1 MRQQNSFRSNSDNAP
16 QIAQT
21 PISATQETP
30 ASAHHH
36 SGSNSGL
43 LSSTD
48 ASVNWPLEKVLVWLA
63 INGFS
68 NDWQET
74 FKGLDIQGPDFLDL
88 GRGNNGRGNFGMMH
102 QLVYPRLARE
112 CGKSGSGWNQDRERN
127 EGRRMRRLVRKVAE
141 GIEEVPI
148 GDVGSHVR
156 RDSLNTAPSASTE
169 GGVESSPSQTPHT
182 DGFSNTPSTAGGED
196 SPRGLL
202 RSQPGVNTR
211 TTSKSRSNTA
221 PIPMYSHGGASSS
234 ETRLVDIT
242 KSGSNRSGQGKGI
255 LNNINDA
262 ASKRH
267 SPSTSETGGGSSTST
282 FIGNAVKASYDS
294 SPQSG
299 SPATQHAHIAA
310 SSGSGTLSAPPN
322 GRGHRKN
329 NSSDSVT
336 SNQTSNSVTNV
347 LRGPDRRNPYDTHRP
362 PAIDVANKTLSSET
376 PTSAREFSKGFLDR
390 FRKRKKD
397 DSSHPSPEDQS
408 LESPTSP
415 QTYRHV
421 PPTLPF
427 ARGKNGSS
435 TSLERPGSASTQMSE
450 QERIRQRDRDLTRSG
465 GGRRFAFVTPDQWSY
480 RLVDLTEAENAQAV
494 RETICKALNYSEHDM
509 AMIYLTEPG
518 QIEHEEPLTDAFLMV
533 SRHTKG
539 DSHGSLKFYV
549 RRGPTSA
556 SLAPPLSSGLGI
568 GMSPKASPPAGS
580 LFPRKALDEDSY
592 ARIRGNAQTSP
603 PLNSRQNNLKIDDAT
618 PKDNTHK
625 PLEIPD
631 GDDVRLAEPAP
642 ETAKQRLQ
650 SMTLAR
656 KSGTISESDWGT
668 YLAAAIEEHRLEM
681 ERQGKEYRLGRLAA
695 GFHSPNRLSTSST
708 REVNFDDPNRGSPY
722 DRGSKP
728 DPLVPLRKP
737 PAPPPGS
744 IMLEKANS
752 LTRRQGDSLRSSV
765 ASQSDLMKRISKG
778 DAISE
783 ESDDRARRQAVAAT
797 STDDEGRGTRIV
809 GGSDTMVTAGPPI
822 GSRPRRNLPFR
833 DTYERNQSKQTTPS
847 LQSIG
852 FGRTSSGRSSPGSPK
867 SPGDITMGKNNM
879 AFKIPDYRQDYAA
892 VVTNGKKPSLA
903 LQTQMPKNPAI
914 DKVKTVP
921 DRSVS
926 PGSQNPPSRK
936 PSLANRPKSYG
947 PNFAFKEM
955 EVTFEQKPPLPGEE
969 IDNDS
974 DDGLFAKPLTK
985 AISGKPLDSRGDAI
999 SGDENSQRRPLLKV
1013 NTHDQRP
1020 QKTRSVSFKTPDTS
1034 GTASTAQSS
1043 DTPDLDDEGHP
1054 LGQPSEEKQVVE
1066 MSSTPGSTV
1075 GSRPPQSPD
1084 SVAAKIARRQSFAR
1098 DDVWANRP
1106 PAEDLLNNLDAF
1118 FPHLDLD
1125 QPVVEDLAGSPPVS
1139 PEAVIQSNPLENAG
1153 MGQSAPAS
1161 RLIRSSLY
1169 DRVRPES
1176 IAEEP
1181 DGTLGSEDSTLKS
1194 RAPIESALPSVA
1206 QRSMRKSGGLGR
1218 MKSIR
1223 DVARG
1228 AYEGSSKRNTRV
1240 STGPVAA
1247 KTSDIVRRKST
1258 KMFGANIVQIKP
1270 GRGSRVSL
1278 LESVPKDLPPGTNS
1292 FQIGRGQLIGKGSY
1306 GRVYLGINLTT
1317 GDFLAVKQVE
1327 VNQKAAG
1334 QDKDKMRE
1342 MVAALDQEID
1352 TMQHLEHPNIVQY
1365 LGCERKEYSISIFLE
1380 YISGG
1385 SVGSCLRKHGKF
1397 EESLVSSLCR
1407 QTLAGLAYLHQ
1418 EGVLHRDLKADNIL
1432 LDTNGTSKISDFGI
1446 SKKTD
1451 NIYGNDVTNSMQGSV
1466 FWMAPEVIRS
1476 QGQGYSAKVDIWSL
1490 GCVVLEMF
1498 AGRRPWSKEE
1508 AVGAIYKL
1516 GSLNQAPPIPDDVS
1530 SSISAEAVAFM
1541 LDCFTVD
1548 PSERPTAATLLRE
1561 HPFCRG
1567 DPYYNFLDTEL
1578 HAKLEEANRGIRYEG
1593 QS

>member
-1 MRQQNSFRSNSDNAP
+1 M
-16 QIAQT
+16 
-21 PISATQETP
+21 SATQETP

-36 SGSNSGL
+36 SSSNSGV
-43 LSSTD
+43 LSPNGPG
-48 ASVNWPLEKVLVWLA
+48 VKWPLDKVLVWLA

-74 FKGLDIQGPDFLDL
+74 FKGLDIHGSDFLDL

-127 EGRRMRRLVRKVAE
+127 EGRRMRRLVRKIAE
-141 GIEEVPI
+141 GTEEGPA
-148 GDVGSHVR
+148 GGGGHVR
-156 RDSLNTAPSASTE
+156 RESTTTAPSTSGD

-196 SPRGLL
+196 SPRGQF
-202 RSQPGVNTR
+202 RSQPGLNSR
-211 TTSKSRSNTA
+211 MTSKTRSNTT
-221 PIPMYSHGGASSS
+221 PIAMYSHGGASSS
-234 ETRLVDIT
+234 ETGLVDIS
-242 KSGSNRSGQGKGI
+242 KSGSNRSGHGKGI

-262 ASKRH
+262 ASKRD
-267 SPSTSETGGGSSTST
+267 SPSASETGGGSSTST
-282 FIGNAVKASYDS
+282 FIGNAIRGSYDS

-299 SPATQHAHIAA
+299 SPATQHAQIAA
-310 SSGSGTLSAPPN
+310 SSGGGTLSAPPN

-329 NSSDSVT
+329 NSSDSIA
-336 SNQTSNSVTNV
+336 SNQTSNSVTN
-347 LRGPDRRNPYDTHRP
+347 LIRGSDQRNRYDNHRP
-362 PAIDVANKTLSSET
+362 PTIDVASKTSSSET
-376 PTSAREFSKGFLDR
+376 PTSARELSKGFLDR

-415 QTYRHV
+415 INYRHM
-421 PPTLPF
+421 PPALPF

-450 QERIRQRDRDLTRSG
+450 QERMRQRDRDLTRSG
-465 GGRRFAFVTPDQWSY
+465 GGRRYAFVTPDQWNY

-494 RETICKALNYSEHDM
+494 REAICKVLNYSEHEM
-509 AMIYLTEPG
+509 ALIYLTEPG
-518 QIEHEEPLTDAFLMV
+518 QIEHDEPLTDAFLMM
-533 SRHTKG
+533 SKHTRG
-539 DSHGSLKFYV
+539 DSHGSLKYYV

-556 SLAPPLSSGLGI
+556 SLAPPVSSGLGI

-580 LFPRKALDEDSY
+580 LFPRKALDEDGY
-592 ARIRGNAQTSP
+592 ARIRGNARARSKSP
-603 PLNSRQNNLKIDDAT
+603 PMNSRQSTLKSDDAT
-618 PKDNTHK
+618 PKDNNPK
-625 PLEIPD
+625 PLEILN
-631 GDDVRLAEPAP
+631 GNDVPLTESPP

-650 SMTLAR
+650 SMSLAR
-656 KSGTISESDWGT
+656 KSGTISESEWGA

-695 GFHSPNRLSTSST
+695 GLSSPNRLSTGGT

-722 DRGSKP
+722 DRISKP

-752 LTRRQGDSLRSSV
+752 LTRKQGESLRSSV
-765 ASQSDLMKRISKG
+765 ASQSDLLKRLSKG
-778 DAISE
+778 ETISE
-783 ESDDRARRQAVAAT
+783 ESDDRGRRKAVAAT
-797 STDDEGRGTRIV
+797 SLDSEGDGAAMV
-809 GGSDTMVTAGPPI
+809 GASDAIVTAGKPI
-822 GSRPRRNLPFR
+822 GSRRNLPLR
-833 DTYERNQSKQTTPS
+833 DANERNQSKQTVPS
-847 LQSIG
+847 LQSVG

-879 AFKIPDYRQDYAA
+879 AFTIPDYQQGFTSAA
-892 VVTNGKKPSLA
+892 TNGKKPSLA
-903 LQTQMPKNPAI
+903 LQTQMAKNPSI
-914 DKVKTVP
+914 EKMKTVP

-936 PSLANRPKSYG
+936 GSLASRPKSYG

-955 EVTFEQKPPLPGEE
+955 EVMFEQKPPLPGEE
-969 IDNDS
+969 SDDDS
-974 DDGLFAKPLTK
+974 DDGLFAKPLAKT
-985 AISGKPLDSRGDAI
+985 INEKPSDSRSDAV
-999 SGDENSQRRPLLKV
+999 SGDENSQRRPTLKV

-1034 GTASTAQSS
+1034 TTASTAQSS

-1054 LGQPSEEKQVVE
+1054 IGKPSEEKQVVD
-1066 MSSTPGSTV
+1066 MNSTPGSTI

-1084 SVAAKIARRQSFAR
+1084 SMAAKIARRQSFAR

-1118 FPHLDLD
+1118 FPNLDLD

-1139 PEAVIQSNPLENAG
+1139 PEAVAQSNPLDSTAI
-1153 MGQSAPAS
+1153 GQSAAPG

-1240 STGPVAA
+1240 STGPAAA
-1247 KTSDIVRRKST
+1247 KSGDIVRRKST

-1334 QDKDKMRE
+1334 QDKDKMKE

-1397 EESLVSSLCR
+1397 EESLVSSLTR

-1432 LDTNGTSKISDFGI
+1432 LDTNGTCKISDFGI

-1508 AVGAIYKL
+1508 AIGAIYKL